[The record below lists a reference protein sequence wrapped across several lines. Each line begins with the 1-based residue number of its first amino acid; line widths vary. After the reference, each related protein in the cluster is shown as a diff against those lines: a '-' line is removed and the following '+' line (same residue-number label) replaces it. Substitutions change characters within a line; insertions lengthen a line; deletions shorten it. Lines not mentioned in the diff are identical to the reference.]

1 MSRSTHC
8 DKPHPTRATRSRSR
22 RDEAALTFQQQGN
35 IDPYLTNPPAAT
47 TATADNIRLLRRKR
61 GQQIAKLT
69 VLAKRI
75 DEYEQAGQRKEIALF
90 VYEAQLTDVCKQY
103 TSIHEE
109 LQELDDE
116 EDERYTE
123 VYTQQLDLTTRL
135 QSLIKE
141 AQSALPPK
149 PTSGE
154 SGLVSEPTPIRLPEI
169 QLPTFDGT
177 IENWYSFYDA
187 FMSTIDRN
195 ERLTPVQKFRYLRSS
210 LTGGAARCIQS
221 LDITD
226 LNYSIAIDILKEK
239 FDCHRQVCL
248 RHWSLL
254 NDYPRIIT
262 KTPEAVDDLLE
273 TVRVHL
279 KALEKLGD
287 PIVSDTVLI
296 ALLMS
301 KLPSATIR
309 DWQRTLPNKKLP
321 SHTHLIDFLKTRAN
335 GDRTD
340 TTPTATRRRPVQSKT
355 AREPKPRGNAFA
367 VTRSPSTCPICRGNH
382 EIRNCDVFKARS
394 AKRRLEMAKRASIC
408 TNCLG
413 KGHSL
418 AQCSAGSCRI
428 CNQRHHTYL
437 HRDQAHVKTR
447 SLRGQSSSDRSSI
460 GRSSSGRSSNGRSSS
475 DRSSKGRSPS
485 GSPIPRSS
493 RHTRHSPTPHQASA
507 TESPRSR
514 KSTLEHKS
522 RSSQTRSTRSERAS
536 HTQKQGKQ

>member
-35 IDPYLTNPPAAT
+35 IDPYLTNSPAAT
-47 TATADNIRLLRRKR
+47 MATVDNIRLLRRKR

-75 DEYEQAGQRKEIALF
+75 DEYEQAGQRNETVLL
-90 VYEAQLTDVCKQY
+90 VYEAQLIDVCKQY
-103 TSIHEE
+103 TFIHDE
-109 LQELDDE
+109 LQKLDDE

-123 VYTQQLDLTTRL
+123 LYNQQLDLTTRV

-141 AQSALPPK
+141 AQPALPPK

-248 RHWSLL
+248 RHWDLL
-254 NDYPRIIT
+254 NEYPRIIT
-262 KTPEAVDDLLE
+262 ETPEAVDDLLE

-287 PIVSDTVLI
+287 PIVSNTVII
-296 ALLMS
+296 AILMS

-309 DWQRTLPNKKLP
+309 DWQRTLPNKRLP

-335 GDRTD
+335 GDRIG
-340 TTPTATRRRPVQSKT
+340 PKLSETRKRSSQPKAAHQPSSRGHTFTIRRPPT
-355 AREPKPRGNAFA
+355 
-367 VTRSPSTCPICRGNH
+367 TCPICQGTH
-382 EIRNCDVFKARS
+382 HAWQCVVFKAKP
-394 AKRRLEMAKRASIC
+394 ANERLDAVKEASCC
-408 TNCLG
+408 TNCLNT
-413 KGHSL
+413 GHSV
-418 AQCSAGSCRI
+418 QDCRSKA
-428 CNQRHHTYL
+428 CFKCGRRHHTML
-437 HRDQAHVKTR
+437 HGAKANSPPHSV
-447 SLRGQSSSDRSSI
+447 SSSP
-460 GRSSSGRSSNGRSSS
+460 SSSR
-475 DRSSKGRSPS
+475 PS
-485 GSPIPRSS
+485 
-493 RHTRHSPTPHQASA
+493 
-507 TESPRSR
+507 
-514 KSTLEHKS
+514 S
-522 RSSQTRSTRSERAS
+522 RSSTHRLSPPSPSTRYRDHATRQSSTTKQNSSRSRSSPSPPRSAHHSRRSPPS
-536 HTQKQGKQ
+536 HRTPPSSPQRGRTVTPSPTSSQQRHRKY